1 MRIVG
6 DKVYIK
12 LIFFG
17 TALAGKTTAL
27 QYLFKN
33 VIPKDMRKSDRI
45 RSIDTSFGQTLL
57 FDFIHIDVGENIFF
71 HIYTATGQDYYASTR
86 RMLMEEVDG
95 VLFMVDS
102 QKKELQHNKEFVD
115 EFNKYLKTV
124 EGLREAEVIVLYNK
138 QDLEEIYSPD
148 YLEKELDFHRYASFP
163 TCALTG
169 MNIEAAF
176 ILMVGFLLRK
186 LKENQEFKAYEQ
198 RNKRTD

>member
-1 MRIVG
+1 VRIVG

-176 ILMVGFLLRK
+176 TLMVGFLLRK

>member
-1 MRIVG
+1 VRIVG
-6 DKVYIK
+6 DKIYIK

-27 QYLFKN
+27 QYVFKN

-95 VLFMVDS
+95 VFFMVDS

-124 EGLREAEVIVLYNK
+124 KGLREAVVIVLHNK

-176 ILMVGFLLRK
+176 TLMVGFLLRK

-198 RNKRTD
+198 RNK

>member
-6 DKVYIK
+6 DKIYIK

-27 QYLFKN
+27 QYVFKN

-95 VLFMVDS
+95 VFFMVDS

-124 EGLREAEVIVLYNK
+124 KGLREAVVIVLHNK

-176 ILMVGFLLRK
+176 TLMVGFLLRK

-198 RNKRTD
+198 RNK